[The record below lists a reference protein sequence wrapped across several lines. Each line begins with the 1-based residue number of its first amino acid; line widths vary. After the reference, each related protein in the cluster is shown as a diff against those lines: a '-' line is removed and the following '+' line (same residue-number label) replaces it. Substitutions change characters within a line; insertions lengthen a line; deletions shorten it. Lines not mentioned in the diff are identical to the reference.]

1 MRKLSKAEA
10 LKHVG
15 ADPQRHPPAL
25 DLSAQGSTLTTLA
38 YERLEELIVRLELAP
53 NSLISEHALSKHIG
67 VGRTP
72 IREALQR
79 LAREGLVIIL
89 PRRGMFVAPIDVG
102 AQMRLIE
109 VRRRIE
115 ELLASGSARRATSAE
130 RSSFQRLAD
139 DMERVATDSDVV
151 AFMRLDREFNYLL
164 TAACRNEFA
173 AAAIGLFAGL
183 SRRFWYF
190 NYTRLTSL
198 AKVARLHAAI
208 ARAVAQGDG
217 DAAGRAANALMDYI
231 SAFTSSTVLLDP
243 SPATK

>member
-1 MRKLSKAEA
+1 MQKLAKAGVREP
-10 LKHVG
+10 VRS
-15 ADPQRHPPAL
+15 DPQQHPPTLNLPAL
-25 DLSAQGSTLTTLA
+25 GSTLTTQA

-53 NSLISEHALSKHIG
+53 NSMISEHALSKHIG

-89 PRRGMFVAPIDVG
+89 PRRGMLVAPIDVG

-115 ELLASGSARRATSAE
+115 ELLASGSARRATLEE
-130 RSSFQRLAD
+130 RASFRRLAD
-139 DMERVATDSDVV
+139 DMERAATDSDAV
-151 AFMRLDREFNYLL
+151 AFMRLDREFNSLL

-173 AAAIGLFAGL
+173 AAAIGLVAGL

-190 NYTRLTSL
+190 NYTRLASL
-198 AKVARLHAAI
+198 PRVARLHAAV
-208 ARAVAQGDG
+208 ARAVALGDG
-217 DAAGRAANALMDYI
+217 DAAAQAANALMDYI
-231 SAFTSSTVLLDP
+231 SEFTSSSLLLDP
-243 SPATK
+243 PKAP

>member
-1 MRKLSKAEA
+1 VRKLAKAKGLEHIGSNA
-10 LKHVG
+10 
-15 ADPQRHPPAL
+15 QRHAPAL
-25 DLSAQGSTLTTLA
+25 DLSAHSSTLTIHA
-38 YERLEELIVRLELAP
+38 YERLEELIVRLELPP

-115 ELLASGSARRATSAE
+115 ELLASGSARRANPEE
-130 RSSFQRLAD
+130 RASFQRLAGE
-139 DMERVATDSDVV
+139 MERAATHSDAV
-151 AFMRLDREFNYLL
+151 AFIRLDREFNSLL
-164 TAACRNEFA
+164 TTTCRNEFA

-190 NYTRLTSL
+190 NYTRLASL
-198 AKVARLHAAI
+198 PKMARLHASV
-208 ARAVAQGDG
+208 ARAVAQGDDG
-217 DAAGRAANALMDYI
+217 EAAHAANALMDYI
-231 SAFTSSTVLLDP
+231 SEFTSSALLLDP
-243 SPATK
+243 PKAP